1 MDRPKRLV
9 KEASSWCEVLWGRE
23 PRNDQACWPRGRDK
37 PTLEIRQ
44 LCTRLREVSRLEVV
58 PQPCQWDS
66 SCPWE
71 AVHRNWQQ
79 LRWQSGWIDLRAD
92 ELHSI
97 HVTND
102 GCVLAEL
109 LQMIL
114 VESRGLVLMGLF
126 ELILLMAS
134 LSLSWTSSRMNLS
147 LSCLLNKG
155 EGGCDRP
162 KSTEWTFFYIATL
175 WNAFNNP
182 WRLCLTDATSVARSV
197 ISQRLALRELL
208 FLWSQRTENGRNF
221 ASNSYS
227 HSSFWQTSRGSSTCT
242 AIQSSE
248 DTDPSGIQIDLTTL
262 TLISRIWLLVID
274 AEVNGI
280 LVSALIDS
288 GAQGS
293 RLELQNDY
301 TLLEERRRN
310 LRSEFSARLEP
321 SKTVLNH
328 SPKPRS
334 LIICIQW

>member
-1 MDRPKRLV
+1 MRLFLPV
-9 KEASSWCEVLWGRE
+9 RSCAQKLTATSVTVWLDWSESRWIAQHTCYQWW
-23 PRNDQACWPRGRDK
+23 
-37 PTLEIRQ
+37 
-44 LCTRLREVSRLEVV
+44 LCTCWAPSNDSR
-58 PQPCQWDS
+58 
-66 SCPWE
+66 
-71 AVHRNWQQ
+71 
-79 LRWQSGWIDLRAD
+79 WISRSRINGIIRAD
-92 ELHSI
+92 PSHGKSF
-97 HVTND
+97 
-102 GCVLAEL
+102 
-109 LQMIL
+109 
-114 VESRGLVLMGLF
+114 LVLDKF
-126 ELILLMAS
+126 QNEPFIEL
-134 LSLSWTSSRMNLS
+134 T
-147 LSCLLNKG
+147 LLNKG

>member
-147 LSCLLNKG
+147 LS
-155 EGGCDRP
+155 
-162 KSTEWTFFYIATL
+162 W
-175 WNAFNNP
+175 
-182 WRLCLTDATSVARSV
+182 LCWIRVKEDV
-197 ISQRLALRELL
+197 IGQ
-208 FLWSQRTENGRNF
+208 
-221 ASNSYS
+221 
-227 HSSFWQTSRGSSTCT
+227 
-242 AIQSSE
+242 
-248 DTDPSGIQIDLTTL
+248 
-262 TLISRIWLLVID
+262 
-274 AEVNGI
+274 
-280 LVSALIDS
+280 
-288 GAQGS
+288 
-293 RLELQNDY
+293 
-301 TLLEERRRN
+301 N
-310 LRSEFSARLEP
+310 LRNEHFSTSQHCEM
-321 SKTVLNH
+321 
-328 SPKPRS
+328 RS
-334 LIICIQW
+334 TIRGGYALQMLLLSQGRSYHKDLP